1 MPEFKEELQALLL
14 PLLETAGAVLIN
26 MHFSRG
32 RHKSFLKLLVDKP
45 EGGIRV
51 EELASL
57 NDKIGKALDAENL
70 ISSSYVLE
78 VSSPGL
84 DRPLVG
90 REDFLRCRDRRIR
103 VLLKEAVQ
111 GVFEFQGVLSE
122 VKDQLLVIQ
131 TAGGPVEV
139 PLGIIVKGSQVIQTN

>member
-1 MPEFKEELQALLL
+1 MQEFKEELRTLLL
-14 PLLETAGAVLIN
+14 PILETAEAVLIDI
-26 MHFSRG
+26 HFSRG

-84 DRPLVG
+84 DRPLVA
-90 REDFLRCRDRRIR
+90 REDFLRCRNRRIR
-103 VLLKEAVQ
+103 VMLKEAMQ
-111 GVFEFQGVLSE
+111 GHFEFQGVLSQ
-122 VKDQLLVIQ
+122 VKDQLLAIQ
-131 TAGGPVEV
+131 TAAGPVEI
-139 PLGIIVKGSQVIQTN
+139 PLGIIAKGYQII